1 MAVWNANILCAV
13 LRQSNSPIPLAGNR
27 LNGDQASA
35 SLGAPNAVRFDTMRR
50 KIYSYT
56 NDFRLACVVNYHAP
70 ETLDDALS
78 VLAGGEVT
86 IVGGGT
92 DFFPSLIPGRSPRSL
107 LDVTGIACLESISQ
121 SDAGWRIG
129 AATTWSE
136 IIDHPLP
143 PVFDGLKAAAR
154 TVGSVQIQNAATIAG
169 NICNASPAADGVPPL
184 LALDATVE
192 LTSRTGARRV
202 RLEDFIAGVRS
213 VDLRPGELMTAVLIP
228 NSPRCA
234 GSSFVKLGSRKY
246 LVISIA
252 MVSAVV
258 WPQDGLVQ
266 EARVAVGSCSP
277 VAKRLRGLESA
288 LRGLELDTAAEIAVN
303 KEHLAP
309 LSPIDDVRG
318 SAEYRMEA
326 VCELCRRAVAAA
338 IFDG

>member
-1 MAVWNANILCAV
+1 MSYL
-13 LRQSNSPIPLAGNR
+13 
-27 LNGDQASA
+27 
-35 SLGAPNAVRFDTMRR
+35 APNV
-50 KIYSYT
+50 
-56 NDFRLACVVNYHAP
+56 
-70 ETLDDALS
+70 LDDALS
-78 VLAGGEVT
+78 ALESCEVT

-92 DFFPSLIPGRSPRSL
+92 DFFPSLVQGRAPRAL
-107 LDVTGIACLESISQ
+107 LDVTGIACLDTISQ

-184 LALDATVE
+184 LALDAIVE
-192 LTSRTGARRV
+192 LTSRAGARRV
-202 RLEDFIAGVRS
+202 RLEDFIVGVRR

-228 NSPRCA
+228 NAPRRA

-258 WPQDGLVQ
+258 WPRHGRVQ

-277 VAKRLRGLESA
+277 VAKRLRILESA
-288 LRGLELDTAAEIAVN
+288 LRGMELDAAAEIAVT
-303 KEHLAP
+303 EDHLAP

-318 SAEYRMEA
+318 SAEYRREA
-326 VCELCRRAVAAA
+326 AGELCRRAVAAA
-338 IFDG
+338 VSNG